1 MCLPAPEGCTY
12 SSFVYSN
19 EHGKFWERLN
29 MISIIFKTIIYIIIK
44 NILYQQP
51 PYTVKS
57 HNTNTTT
64 IEKGLCL
71 QPMHLPTPSP
81 LPITKVVVGP
91 KEPMPLLNT
100 FWGSRVNNGDT
111 TDIVAKMYVCI
122 LTFLLKRHS
131 LKISR
136 DIFFKTS
143 PCLYGTIFGPLET
156 IKGCGVLFGKSLTS
170 QDRLNS
176 L

>member
-19 EHGKFWERLN
+19 EHGTFWERLN
-29 MISIIFKTIIYIIIK
+29 ISIIFKTIIYIIIK

-136 DIFFKTS
+136 DIFFKIKVFSKTIKS
-143 PCLYGTIFGPLET
+143 PCLYGKRFGALVHNGNAIAIVP
-156 IKGCGVLFGKSLTS
+156 K
-170 QDRLNS
+170 
-176 L
+176 